1 MGIGSIGTPE
11 LIVILLVALLLFGP
25 ARLAEIGASLGRA
38 IRDFRK
44 SIHQEDDEP

>member
-25 ARLAEIGASLGRA
+25 ARLAEIGTSLGRA

-44 SIHQEDDEP
+44 SIQEDDEP

>member
-25 ARLAEIGASLGRA
+25 ARLAEIGTSLGRA
-38 IRDFRK
+38 IRNFRK
-44 SIHQEDDEP
+44 SIQEDDEP